1 MTASCGPRKA
11 RPCSPASPFS
21 FRCFVGILM
30 LLLHILSVLDA
41 CDEPPRFQ
49 GMKPQDELKPSYSPG
64 DTVQY
69 ECRPG
74 YQSLSPGSNIST
86 VCWKNNTWSPLQE
99 SCKKK
104 SCLNLGDPT
113 NGIVNYV
120 NGSIEFG
127 SQAHYVCNDGYYL
140 IGSAIL
146 YCQASDDS
154 MDWSDRPPKCEKIIC
169 KPPGKILNGKY
180 TNNHK
185 EIFEYN
191 EVVTYSCDSSNGPD
205 EYSLVGNNM
214 LVCIGNDKWSSE
226 PPECKVVKC
235 EYPVLQD
242 GEIVSGFG
250 TKFYYKAKVIFKCKE
265 GFTLIGSNTVFC
277 NANSTWEPQI
287 PKCVKESTTPSTQS
301 PISSV
306 SVSTL
311 PPIPSVPGSKPISP
325 TVSPG
330 SSHPGHPRPTDE
342 SVPEDNKRLG
352 VGPIIGIV
360 VGVFAVLGGIVGAC
374 VYKCLSKNKR
384 KTEISTSYSA
394 YRDKSTTSGEQTP

>member
-1 MTASCGPRKA
+1 MPDHGPWLVKEIKYIH
-11 RPCSPASPFS
+11 
-21 FRCFVGILM
+21 VLN
-30 LLLHILSVLDA
+30 LLVLDA

-384 KTEISTSYSA
+384 L
-394 YRDKSTTSGEQTP
+394 Q